1 MSDATKKPL
10 AQSLQQIAQQ
20 QALNEIQK
28 TGKALPCRVVQVVSS
43 GIVKVAFDVNSDPYT
58 LPQVIVPIE
67 YPEYIRYPIQ
77 VGDAGMVFPADVRI
91 SGICGLGG
99 GVPTLSQPGNLSALS
114 FVWLGNRNW
123 TVTDDTQAVVIYGPN
138 GVVLRDTGSAV
149 KLILTPSGVTI
160 DGNVTVNGSITAT
173 GNVTG
178 EGTSLHTHVHSGVQ
192 TGSGDTGPPA

>member
-10 AQSLQQIAQQ
+10 AQSLQYIAQQ

-28 TGKALPCRVVQVVSS
+28 TGKALPCHVVQVVSS

-58 LPQVIVPIE
+58 LPQVTVPIE

-91 SGICGLGG
+91 SGLCGLGG

-123 TVTDDTQAVVIYGPN
+123 SEADDPQAVVVYGPN
-138 GVVLRDTGSAV
+138 GVILRDS
-149 KLILTPSGVTI
+149 SGAS
-160 DGNVTVNGSITAT
+160 SITITPT
-173 GNVTG
+173 GIDIR
-178 EGTSLHTHVHSGVQ
+178 TSGQITLNGIVWDTHHHTGVQ
-192 TGSGDTGPPA
+192 TGTGNTGGPA